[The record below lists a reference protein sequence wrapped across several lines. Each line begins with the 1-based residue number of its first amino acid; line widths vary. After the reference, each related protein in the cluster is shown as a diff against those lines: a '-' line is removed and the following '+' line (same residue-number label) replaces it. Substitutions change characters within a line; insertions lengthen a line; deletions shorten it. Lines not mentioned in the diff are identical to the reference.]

1 MKIIVYGLRSEK
13 RSEDVSDE
21 ATNAMDSKDIEGI
34 IAAEEILE
42 LRRVVASNTTTHTE
56 NNSSPGR
63 DISRTRGDADKTSD
77 NTGAEANGGPLAFQ
91 TVVN

>member
-1 MKIIVYGLRSEK
+1 MTYVAKNAVRMFPMKPPTPWTAKISR
-13 RSEDVSDE
+13 
-21 ATNAMDSKDIEGI
+21 GI

-42 LRRVVASNTTTHTE
+42 LRRVVASNTTAHTE

-77 NTGAEANGGPLAFQ
+77 NTGAEANG
-91 TVVN
+91 

>member
-77 NTGAEANGGPLAFQ
+77 NT
-91 TVVN
+91 